1 MQAKKSILQRL
12 RQLSKHQ
19 IMRIGLGIAVLLAL
33 ILILWP
39 AAG

>member
-19 IMRIGLGIAVLLAL
+19 IKRLGLGLAVLLAL
-33 ILILWP
+33 ILVLWP
-39 AAG
+39 TAG